1 MPICASHQRAQV
13 CVNFPFNHRQEIQSK
28 IKLRQNLLNQLKKD
42 TDPAL
47 KEQWVPAGQLVGCH
61 GCGGVEGCNFCS
73 YQKAVDKLNQK
84 DKFHG
89 DKMNKIILKKS
100 GYEQMKPE
108 DWDQDYVTKF
118 GMLQKS
124 NILFS
129 FRRYIDAFD
138 VIDVAKK
145 LVIEDQKKIDERFV
159 DLDRKWRAKLQ
170 ITATIPKEVLQF
182 EINQEVVEY
191 YKITIPINTLLIYAD
206 KMRKGNNFSIYNR
219 NTYLNKQILLFH
231 DLVVK
236 TIDKYKTDIK
246 ALRRQI
252 SDLTTWTSTKKE
264 KIQKEDPKLYKK
276 FSLRYRTEM
285 CKDQQ
290 LGTCKFSYREC
301 KYAHSSH
308 VLNLTE
314 TKTQKKLLQNNLKVT
329 ENKMKESK
337 TIVPWTYAKAGF
349 IEKEKNFEKTY
360 RKKRQFS
367 SKRSHSA
374 KRDKSEEINRFRI
387 QVHEY

>member
-1 MPICASHQRAQV
+1 MHTISANLSLCKI
-13 CVNFPFNHRQEIQSK
+13 NHNHSQEIKSK
-28 IKLRQNLLNQLKKD
+28 IKLRQNLLNTLKKD
-42 TDPAL
+42 QDPAL
-47 KEQWVPAGQLVGCH
+47 KDQWVPAGQLVGCH
-61 GCGGVEGCNFCS
+61 GCGNADGCNFCS

-84 DKFHG
+84 DKHYS

-100 GYEQMKPE
+100 GYDKMKPE

-124 NILFS
+124 NILYS
-129 FRRYIDAFD
+129 FRRYIEAYE
-138 VIDVAKK
+138 VIDQAKK
-145 LVIEDQKKIDERFV
+145 LVVEDQKKIDDRYI

-170 ITATIPKEVLQF
+170 IINTIPKEVLQF

-191 YKITIPINTLLIYAD
+191 FKITTPINTLLIYAE
-206 KMRKGNNFSIYNR
+206 KMRKGNSFSIYNR

-231 DLVVK
+231 DFVVK

-246 ALRRQI
+246 ALKRQI
-252 SDLTTWTSTKKE
+252 NELTTWSTTKKE
-264 KIQKEDPKLYKK
+264 KVQRENPKLYKK

-285 CKDQQ
+285 CKDHQ
-290 LGTCKFSYREC
+290 LGTCKFSYRDC

-314 TKTQKKLLQNNLKVT
+314 TKTQKKLLHNNLKVT
-329 ENKMKESK
+329 EKKLKESK
-337 TIVPWTYAKAGF
+337 TVVPWTHAKSGL
-349 IEKEKNFEKTY
+349 IEQEKNFEKTY
-360 RKKRQFS
+360 RKKRKFS
-367 SKRSHSA
+367 SKRSQSE